1 MSAVHSCI
9 IYTIWSTTVE
19 AGGDLTSNAM
29 KPLTYCPFIRGH
41 PSFFCCDVNFNGT
54 EMTSPN
60 LFNFIPKFFCDL
72 QRLKQVIAESF
83 ILYSHSTKET
93 ADEREKQTE
102 STNGERMKIL
112 SNKVNF
118 QNNEIKF
125 CTQHLPIN
133 APYRRLISLERS
145 INLRSNKTMEKW
157 FLDDS
162 IYKKMLVTRFIEHYA
177 FCIFLF
183 PSKRGWLKNI
193 NRQLANKTWFENY

>member
-1 MSAVHSCI
+1 
-9 IYTIWSTTVE
+9 
-19 AGGDLTSNAM
+19 M
-29 KPLTYCPFIRGH
+29 KPLTYCPLIRGH
-41 PSFFCCDVNFNGT
+41 PSFFYRDVNFNGT

-60 LFNFIPKFFCDL
+60 LFNFIPKFCDL
-72 QRLKQVIAESF
+72 HRLKQVIAESF

-145 INLRSNKTMEKW
+145 INLRSNKTMEK
-157 FLDDS
+157 
-162 IYKKMLVTRFIEHYA
+162 
-177 FCIFLF
+177 
-183 PSKRGWLKNI
+183 
-193 NRQLANKTWFENY
+193 